1 MQLREGGAIKQK
13 VLCENGDDG
22 DEVNLGANIKY
33 FDDDDKSDGNDDV
46 AMASVGA
53 HARTQFV
60 ETALT
65 RLPLFRLLVFVCI
78 KYSHQLNLSN
88 IKPSKSFDEMIGRQ
102 LLDKNGYVTRDY

>member
-1 MQLREGGAIKQK
+1 MVMMETKAM
-13 VLCENGDDG
+13 VY
-22 DEVNLGANIKY
+22 LGANIKD
-33 FDDDDKSDGNDDV
+33 FDDKSVGNDDV

-88 IKPSKSFDEMIGRQ
+88 IKPSKTFDE
-102 LLDKNGYVTRDY
+102 

>member
-1 MQLREGGAIKQK
+1 MFYVKMVMMETKAM
-13 VLCENGDDG
+13 VY
-22 DEVNLGANIKY
+22 LGANIKD
-33 FDDDDKSDGNDDV
+33 FDDKSVGNDDV

-88 IKPSKSFDEMIGRQ
+88 VKPSETFHEMMGRWQ
-102 LLDKNGYVTRDY
+102 LLDKNG